1 MYTKCIAG
9 NTDGKTSQHIDKT
22 SLFFFSQ
29 RELAA
34 AVQSKG
40 AILKWKKGFASS
52 QSTPQHCTE

>member
-52 QSTPQHCTE
+52 

>member
-1 MYTKCIAG
+1 ME
-9 NTDGKTSQHIDKT
+9 KTSQHIDKT
-22 SLFFFSQ
+22 SLFLLFPE

-52 QSTPQHCTE
+52 

>member
-22 SLFFFSQ
+22 SLFLLFPE

-52 QSTPQHCTE
+52 